1 MSSEKLHII
10 TSSVPAPPDFG
21 GAIDV
26 FYKMKALHQLG
37 VKIIMHCFEYKRPAS
52 NELKNYCE
60 EVYYYPRKTG
70 WGSQFSFVPYI
81 VNSRQCPD
89 LLERLIKNDYPILY
103 EGLHTIAYLGN
114 PVLKGRK
121 NWVRAHNIE
130 HDYYNSLSHAENVIY
145 KKLYYKL
152 EAWKLK
158 KYNSH
163 LALADGIFA
172 ISQSDAEILVKTN
185 SNTHLIPAFNGFS
198 EVASITK
205 KGDYLLYH
213 GDLSVAENNRSA
225 EFIIEVCKDLPYK
238 LIIAGKD
245 PQNQLI
251 NLVNQYPEFQLIEN
265 PNEDKMRQLIQ
276 NAGVIL
282 LPAKQKTGLRLK
294 LLASLFMGQH
304 CIASPEMV
312 ISTGLEKLC
321 HLAEN
326 KEEWQQT
333 IKLCMNTPF
342 TQYHIQQRQEPL
354 KTYRDIENAKE
365 IVRLML

>member
-1 MSSEKLHII
+1 
-10 TSSVPAPPDFG
+10 VPAPPDFG

-26 FYKMKALHQLG
+26 FYKMKALYQLG
-37 VKIIMHCFEYKRPAS
+37 IKIIMHCFEYKRSAS
-52 NELKNYCE
+52 DDLKNYCE

-70 WGSQFSFVPYI
+70 LISQFSFVPYI

-89 LLERLIKNDYPILY
+89 LLERLIKDNYPVLY
-103 EGLHTIAYLGN
+103 EGLHTIAYLGH
-114 PVLKGRK
+114 PALKGK
-121 NWVRAHNIE
+121 KQWVRAHNIE
-130 HDYYNSLSHAENVIY
+130 HDYYNSLFHAEKQIH
-145 KKLYYKL
+145 KKMYYKL

-158 KYNSH
+158 RFNSN

-172 ISQSDAEILVKTN
+172 ISQSDAETLINTN
-185 SNTHLIPAFNGFS
+185 SNTCLIPAFNGYS
-198 EVASITK
+198 EISSTTK
-205 KGDYLLYH
+205 KGEYILYH

-225 EFIIEVCKDLPYK
+225 EFMIDVCKDLPYR

-251 NLVNQYPEFQLIEN
+251 HFINQYHNFKLIEN
-265 PNEDKMRQLIQ
+265 PTEDEMKQLIQ

-333 IKLCMNTPF
+333 IKLCMNTSF
-342 TQYHIQQRQEPL
+342 TQYHIKQRQEPL
-354 KTYRDIENAKE
+354 KVYCDVDNAKE
-365 IVRLML
+365 IVRLMF